1 MFKKILNKHHLGSY
15 SSDKSKSLQGGN
27 MTIILVILL
36 FLYIGL
42 KIIFSDDETDSNDQD
57 KLKEISIKV
66 EDRNETDST
75 TNMIIYSSF
84 SDSSAHSTH
93 DCSGINSSS
102 CECHSIDSHNCDL

>member
-15 SSDKSKSLQGGN
+15 SSDKSKSLQGRN

-75 TNMIIYSSF
+75 TNMIIYSSLN
-84 SDSSAHSTH
+84 T
-93 DCSGINSSS
+93 GIT
-102 CECHSIDSHNCDL
+102 CTVILRWAVKKKGYALWLWQEA